1 MKEKRGTNRL
11 MKKRIQRIALFLLA
25 TVLLAGVAAGC
36 SNTGDR
42 QKVLRVGMECNYA
55 PYNWSQA
62 SADNGAVK
70 ISNSNEYANGYDVMM
85 AQKLADATGR
95 RLEIVKTQWGGLAEG
110 VASGKLDAVIAGMS
124 ATAERKATVDF
135 TENYYRATIFALV
148 KKGGKYGNAKSL
160 AELKGAVCTSQQD
173 TIWYDLLKQIPSANI
188 KPALADVTSMV
199 VSLQSGKCEALL
211 VDKPTALAA
220 VYANK
225 DLTNID
231 LSGDKDLKVPEEQMD
246 IAVAVKK
253 GNSELKD
260 GINKA
265 LGNISESERSRMMNQ
280 AIKDQPLSNGTIPQ
294 NSDDSGFWIGKMLHE
309 YGGLFLQGAGVT
321 LLLAL
326 VGTLIGCLIGLLVGV
341 LRTIPKPKKSRNPV
355 LKCLYWLLQFL
366 LAAYI
371 EVFRGTP
378 MMVQAMVLYYGS
390 MSVFHLDMTPM
401 FAGFFIVSI
410 NTGAYMAESV
420 RGGIQS
426 VDAGQT
432 EAAQALGMT
441 HWQTMENV
449 ILPQTFRL
457 ILPQIGNNLIINIK
471 DTSVLN
477 VISVTELYYEANSAA
492 GVYYKFF
499 EAFSI
504 ICVIY
509 FIMTFICSRLLRL
522 MERKIDGSNYY
533 TLVDLDAMADPTG
546 MVSTGR
552 SQKGGMHK
560 WGK

>member
-1 MKEKRGTNRL
+1 
-11 MKKRIQRIALFLLA
+11 MKKRNQRIAVFLLA
-25 TVLLAGVAAGC
+25 AVLLAGVAAGC
-36 SNTGDR
+36 SSRSR
-42 QKVLRVGMECNYA
+42 QNVLRVGMECNYA
-55 PYNWSQA
+55 RYNWSQA
-62 SADNGAVK
+62 TSANGAVK

-95 RLEIVKTQWGGLAEG
+95 RLEIVKTQWVGLAPG

-124 ATAERKATVDF
+124 ATADRKATVDF
-135 TENYYRATIFALV
+135 TENYYKATIYALV
-148 KKGGKYGNAKSL
+148 KKNGKFANAKSL
-160 AELKGAVCTSQQD
+160 ASLKGAVCTSQQD
-173 TIWYDLLKQIPSANI
+173 TIWYDLLKQIPSAKI
-188 KPALADVTSMV
+188 QPALADVSSMG

-225 DLTNID
+225 DLKNID
-231 LSGDKDLKVPEEQMD
+231 LSGDKDLNVPEEQMD
-246 IAVAVKK
+246 IAVAVRK
-253 GNSELKD
+253 GNTELKD

-265 LGNISESERSRMMNQ
+265 LANISESQRSQMMNQ
-280 AIKDQPLSNGTIPQ
+280 AIKNQPLSNGEIPQ
-294 NSDDSGFWIGKMLHE
+294 NDEGSFYWIGLMLRE
-309 YGGLFLQGAGVT
+309 YGMLFLQGAGVT

-341 LRTIPKPKKSRNPV
+341 LRTIPKPKKALNPM
-355 LKCLYWLLQFL
+355 LKGLYWLLQFL

-371 EVFRGTP
+371 EIFRGTP
-378 MMVQAMVLYYGS
+378 MMVQAMVLYFGS

-420 RGGIQS
+420 RGGIES
-426 VDAGQT
+426 IDAGQT

-441 HWQTMENV
+441 HWQTMESV
-449 ILPQTFRL
+449 VLPQTFRI

-504 ICVIY
+504 ISVIY
-509 FIMTFICSRLLRL
+509 FIMTFVCSRLLRL

-546 MVSTGR
+546 VIPAGR
-552 SQKGGMHK
+552 KGGMHK